1 MDGLAEVRA
10 QPLAHSGLAD
20 DADGQVG
27 RARVRRRRLEGG
39 AGLALGD
46 AGGALQ
52 RLGGAIQMTGAITAD
67 IDLNAKTGGRRRGP
81 WLRLLSQGRC
91 GRKRQQRKKTGRLDR
106 GYAKAARPHRLAPER
121 A

>member
-1 MDGLAEVRA
+1 MDGLAEVRT

-46 AGGALQ
+46 AGGPLQ
-52 RLGGAIQMTGAITAD
+52 RLGGAIQMTGAITPD
-67 IDLNAKTGGRRRGP
+67 IDLNAKTGGRGRGR
-81 WLRLLSQGRC
+81 RLLSQARC
-91 GRKRQQRKKTGRLDR
+91 GPQRQQWKKTGRFDR

>member
-1 MDGLAEVRA
+1 MDGLTEVRA

-27 RARVRRRRLEGG
+27 RARVGRRRLEGS

-46 AGGALQ
+46 PGGALQ
-52 RLGGAIQMTGAITAD
+52 RLGGAIQMTGAITPD
-67 IDLNAKTGGRRRGP
+67 IDLDAKTGGRRRGC
-81 WLRLLSQGRC
+81 RLLSQGRW
-91 GRKRQQRKKTGRLDR
+91 RKRQQRKKTGRLDR

>member
-1 MDGLAEVRA
+1 MDGQAEIGAEALARRR
-10 QPLAHSGLAD
+10 LAG

-27 RARVRRRRLEGG
+27 RARVGRRRLEGG
-39 AGLALGD
+39 AGLTLGD

-52 RLGGAIQMTGAITAD
+52 RLGGAIQMTGAVTPD
-67 IDLNAKTGGRRRGP
+67 IDLDAKTGGRRRGR
-81 WLRLLSQGRC
+81 RLLSQGRC
-91 GRKRQQRKKTGRLDR
+91 GRKRQQRKKTGRFDR

>member
-1 MDGLAEVRA
+1 MDGLTEVRA
-10 QPLAHSGLAD
+10 QPLTHSGLAD

-27 RARVRRRRLEGG
+27 RAHVGRRRLEGG

-52 RLGGAIQMTGAITAD
+52 RLGGAIQMTGAITTD
-67 IDLNAKTGGRRRGP
+67 IDLNAKTGGRRRGC
-81 WLRLLSQGRC
+81 RLLSQGRC
-91 GRKRQQRKKTGRLDR
+91 GRKRQQRKKTGRFDR

>member
-10 QPLAHSGLAD
+10 QPLTHGGLAD

-27 RARVRRRRLEGG
+27 RARVRRRRLEGD

-46 AGGALQ
+46 PGGALQ
-52 RLGGAIQMTGAITAD
+52 RLGGAIQMTGAVTAD
-67 IDLNAKTGGRRRGP
+67 IDLDAKTGGRRRG
-81 WLRLLSQGRC
+81 RRFLSQNRC
-91 GRKRQQRKKTGRLDR
+91 GPKHQQQKKTGRLDR

>member
-10 QPLAHSGLAD
+10 QPLTHSGLAD
-20 DADGQVG
+20 DADSQVG
-27 RARVRRRRLEGG
+27 RARVGRRRLEGG

-67 IDLNAKTGGRRRGP
+67 IDLNAKTGGRRR
-81 WLRLLSQGRC
+81 RLLSQGRC
-91 GRKRQQRKKTGRLDR
+91 GRKRQRQQRKKTGRFDR
-106 GYAKAARPHRLAPER
+106 GYAKAARPQRLAPER